1 MSTWLDTETKAL
13 LQHVPPEKYA
23 PPATGTFALV
33 LLKKGNDLVR
43 LAEAFTRIP
52 PHLAPA
58 KAADLVARS
67 CPQPIAIGL
76 SLGDALLGQFELVCC
91 DSISVFLK
99 AEVLLS
105 ATGAYLARLYSQVQS
120 SSEFED
126 VIVRV
131 TAIPDTDQGRRIVDQ
146 FLGSMKKVVGD
157 ASKGYSYTGAMMR
170 KTARIMAHW
179 AGKIGTEVT
188 IAGDGPE
195 D

>member
-13 LQHVPPEKYA
+13 LQQVPPEKYA
-23 PPATGTFALV
+23 PPTTGTFALV
-33 LLKKGNDLVR
+33 LLKKGKDFVR

-58 KAADLVARS
+58 KAADLVTRS
-67 CPQPIAIGL
+67 CPLPIASGL

-99 AEVLLS
+99 VEVLSS

-131 TAIPDTDQGRRIVDQ
+131 TAIPNTDQGKRIVQQ
-146 FLGSMKKVVGD
+146 FFGGAEKVSVADGT
-157 ASKGYSYTGAMMR
+157 GYSYAGAMMR
-170 KTARIMAHW
+170 KKARIMAHW
-179 AGKIGTEVT
+179 AGKIGAEVT
-188 IAGDGPE
+188 IAGDG
-195 D
+195 